1 MIQPALLQFPTKFGE
16 IPVLVFPAAKFPR
29 PHQKEDRA
37 FPSLQSKSY
46 SKSVRL
52 FATFKSFRLES
63 PLERILVKQSFS
75 KI

>member
-1 MIQPALLQFPTKFGE
+1 MIQAALLQFPTKFGE
-16 IPVLVFPAAKFPR
+16 ISALVFPAAKFPR
-29 PHQKEDRA
+29 PHQRKAHA